1 MPVMVMV
8 MVVTPTVV
16 MVMVAMATVAMDM
29 RGTSTPSLLTRPLT
43 LPCSASADGWG
54 LTTTHLVP
62 VSSQIIL
69 HSALLTLLQCKSYV

>member
-8 MVVTPTVV
+8 MVVTPTV
-16 MVMVAMATVAMDM
+16 AMATVATDM

-69 HSALLTLLQCKSYV
+69 HSALLTLLQCKSYIM